1 MWEAAL
7 RDPNNLS
14 CLYDKKVE
22 NCKTLNKKSF
32 GLLGKNKINKET
44 EWLSYK

>member
-1 MWEAAL
+1 MWETGL

-14 CLYDKKVE
+14 CLYEKKIE
-22 NCKTLNKKSF
+22 NSKTLNKKSI

-44 EWLSYK
+44 